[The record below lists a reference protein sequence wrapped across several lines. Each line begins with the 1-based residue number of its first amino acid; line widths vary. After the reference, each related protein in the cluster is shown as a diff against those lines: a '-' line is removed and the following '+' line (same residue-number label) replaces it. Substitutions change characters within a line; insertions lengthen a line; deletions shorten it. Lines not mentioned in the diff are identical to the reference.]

1 MSQIQLIKLLNKGLE
16 RALRDMNPWWQGDPI
31 PKLAPIRRW
40 AYQPVLNGLR
50 SELSPAVVLRGP
62 RQVGKSTL
70 LAQVIHALL
79 VGGVSPKRIFRVQF
93 DDLPE
98 LKRLSSPIIELGQWY
113 CDQILGKSYAR
124 AAADGETPFFV
135 LDEIQNLPEW
145 APQLKHVLD
154 IGKVRALVTGSSAL
168 RIQAGHDSLAGRL
181 FTVELGPLLLREI
194 AEFRGAE
201 SIAPYLPFNG
211 LSPLKE
217 RKFWEGLRDFGE
229 KHSKIRHAAFTAF
242 SERGAY
248 PVAQANPDEPWE
260 RVADVLEETVIR
272 RAIQHDLRMGPRGK
286 KRDEALLEEVFRLAC
301 RYAGQAPRQAFY
313 LDELRRSQ
321 DANIGWTRILSY
333 LRFLDGTLLLRLIK
347 PLELRLKRKQGA
359 SKICLCDHALRAAWL
374 QEQVPLDPAEL
385 AAKPELADL
394 AGHIAESVTGYFLGA
409 IPHLDVAHFPE
420 RAAERE
426 VDFVIT
432 VGDQR
437 IPIEVKYR
445 NRISADDVRGLQSF
459 IEKPV
464 YRAPFGLLITRN
476 DERASDDPRI
486 VSLPLSSLLFMR

>member
-1 MSQIQLIKLLNKGLE
+1 MSQIELIKLLNRGLE
-16 RALRDMNPWWQGDPI
+16 RTLRDMNPWWQGDPI
-31 PKLAPIRRW
+31 PNLAPIRRW

-50 SELSPAVVLRGP
+50 SNLSPAVVLRGP

-70 LAQVIHALL
+70 LAQVIHSLMDDGISA
-79 VGGVSPKRIFRVQF
+79 KRIFRVQF

-124 AAADGETPFFV
+124 AVADGETPFFI
-135 LDEIQNLPEW
+135 LDEIQNLADW

-194 AEFRGAE
+194 AEFRGARGI
-201 SIAPYLPFNG
+201 SPYLPFNG

-217 RKFWEGLRDFGE
+217 KTFWEGLREFGE
-229 KHSKIRHAAFTAF
+229 KHSKARLRAFAAF

-272 RAIQHDLRMGPRGK
+272 RAIQHDLRMGPRGQ

-301 RYAGQAPRQAFY
+301 RYAGQAPKQALY

-321 DANIGWTRILSY
+321 GANIGWPRILSY
-333 LRFLDGTLLLRLIK
+333 LRFLDGTLLLKLIK

-359 SKICLCDHALRAAWL
+359 NKVCLCDHALRAAWL
-374 QEQVPLDPAEL
+374 QEQVPLTAEEL
-385 AAKPELADL
+385 SAKPELADL
-394 AGHIAESVTGYFLGA
+394 AGHIAESVTGYFLGS

-426 VDFVIT
+426 VDFVVT

-445 NRISADDVRGLQSF
+445 SRITPDDVRGLQSF

-476 DERASDDPRI
+476 EERATDDPRI
-486 VSLPLSSLLFMR
+486 ISLPLSSLLFMR